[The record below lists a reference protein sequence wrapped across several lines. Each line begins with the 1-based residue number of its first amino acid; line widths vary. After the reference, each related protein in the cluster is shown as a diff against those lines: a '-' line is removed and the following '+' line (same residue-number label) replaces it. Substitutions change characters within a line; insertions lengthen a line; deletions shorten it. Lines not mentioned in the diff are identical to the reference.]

1 MRIIIAGAGDVGFH
15 IARLLAN
22 EKHDITLID
31 LDEEKLNYASS
42 HLDVAVL
49 KGNSALHSS
58 LESAGVSRS
67 DLVIAATSSEE
78 SNITTAIIAK
88 HLGAG
93 RTVARIT
100 NVEYLLKKE
109 KNDLL
114 ELGIDELISP
124 ESLAAREIKRL
135 VKNAAFTDSF
145 DFGGGVLSLVGFS
158 VEEDSDLAGKTIEEA
173 AHLNPDLDFITV
185 AILRDNQTI
194 IPRGNTRFRV
204 NDHAYFIA
212 QPMGVFKVKALA
224 NKEDVNIKNIMIIGG
239 SKVGYHAAKKLSIKY
254 KVKLIE
260 PDRDRCFQLADELEN
275 TLIINGDVSN
285 VELLEE
291 EGIDNMDAFIA
302 VTDNSET
309 NIISCLMAK
318 NHGVAKTI
326 AMVENINYIHLSQKI
341 GVDTLI
347 NKKLIA
353 ANFVFRYIRQGE
365 VVSLTSMHGVDA
377 EILEFEV
384 NERSKITSKKVKDLD
399 FPKSAII
406 GGVIRDGNGIV
417 PGGDFTFMP
426 KDHVVVLSA
435 PECIRKIE
443 AYFK

>member
-22 EKHDITLID
+22 EKHDITLVD
-31 LDEEKLNYASS
+31 LDEEKLNYAST

-58 LESAGVSRS
+58 LESAGVGRS

-88 HLGAG
+88 HLGAQ

-145 DFGGGVLSLVGFS
+145 DFGGGVLSLVGFV
-158 VEEDSDLAGKTIEEA
+158 VEEDSELAGKTIEEA

-204 NDHAYFIA
+204 NDHAYFVA

-224 NKEDVNIKNIMIIGG
+224 NKEDVNIKNIMVIGG
-239 SKVGYHAAKKLSIKY
+239 SKVGFHAAKKLSLKY

-260 PDRDRCFQLADELEN
+260 PDRDRCFQLADELDS
-275 TLIINGDVSN
+275 TLVINGDVSN

-384 NERSKITSKKVKDLD
+384 TEKSRISDKKVKDLD

-417 PGGDFTFMP
+417 PGGEFTFMA
-426 KDHVVVLSA
+426 KDHVVVLSS

>member
-31 LDEEKLNYASS
+31 LDQEKLSYAAG
-42 HLDVAVL
+42 HLDVATQ
-49 KGNSALHSS
+49 KGNSAFHST
-58 LESAGVSRS
+58 LEAAGVSRA
-67 DLVIAATSSEE
+67 DLLIAATSSEE
-78 SNITTAIIAK
+78 SNITTAILAK
-88 HLGAG
+88 HLGAQ
-93 RTVARIT
+93 RTVARIS

-109 KNDLL
+109 KTDLMT
-114 ELGIDELISP
+114 LGIDEVISP

-135 VKNAAFTDSF
+135 VKNVAFTDSF
-145 DFGGGVLSLVGFS
+145 DFGGGLLSLVGIS
-158 VEEDSDLAGKTIEEA
+158 IDEDSALVGQTLEET

-194 IPRGNTRFRV
+194 IPRGNTVFKV

-212 QPMGVFKVKALA
+212 RPNGVEHVKALTS
-224 NKEDVNIKNIMIIGG
+224 KEEVRVKNIMVLGG
-239 SKVGYHAAKKLSIKY
+239 TKVGFHAARRLSLKY
-254 KVKLIE
+254 NVKLIE
-260 PDRDRCFQLADELEN
+260 PDKDKCFMLADELDS

-285 VELLEE
+285 VELMEE
-291 EGIDNMDAFIA
+291 ENIDNMDAFIA

-318 NHGVAKTI
+318 NHGVSKTI

-353 ANFVFRYIRQGE
+353 ANFVFRYIRKGD

-384 NERSKITSKKVKDLD
+384 NEKSKILSKDLSTID
-399 FPKSAII
+399 FPKSAIV
-406 GGVIRDGNGIV
+406 GGVIRDGNGLI
-417 PGGDFTFMP
+417 PGGNFEFQP
-426 KDHVVVLSA
+426 KDHVVVLA
-435 PECIRKIE
+435 RPECIRKIE
-443 AYFK
+443 SYF

>member
-31 LDEEKLNYASS
+31 LDQEKLNYASS
-42 HLDVAVL
+42 HLDVAAQ
-49 KGNSALHSS
+49 KGNSAFHSV
-58 LESAGVSRS
+58 LESAGVAKA
-67 DLVIAATSSEE
+67 DLLIAATSSEE
-78 SNITTAIIAK
+78 SNITTAILAK
-88 HLGAG
+88 HLGAQ
-93 RTVARIT
+93 RTVARVS

-109 KNDLL
+109 KTDLL
-114 ELGIDELISP
+114 TLGIDEVISP

-135 VKNAAFTDSF
+135 VKNVAFTDSF
-145 DFGGGVLSLVGFS
+145 EFGGGLLSLVGIS
-158 VEEDSDLAGKTIEEA
+158 IDEDSGLVGKTIEET

-194 IPRGNTRFRV
+194 IPRGNTTFRV
-204 NDHAYFIA
+204 NDHAYFVA
-212 QPMGVFKVKALA
+212 QPYGVEKVKSLTS
-224 NKEDVNIKNIMIIGG
+224 KEEVKVKSIMILGG
-239 SKVGYHAAKKLSIKY
+239 TKVGYHAAKKLSLKY

-260 PDRDRCFQLADELEN
+260 PDRDKCFQLADDLES

-285 VELLEE
+285 VELMEE
-291 EGIDNMDAFIA
+291 ENIDNMDAFIA

-353 ANFVFRYIRQGE
+353 ANFVFRYIRKGE

-384 NERSKITSKKVKDLD
+384 NDNSKILAQSLSSIE
-399 FPKSAII
+399 FPKSAIV
-406 GGVIRDGNGIV
+406 GGVIRDGQGLI
-417 PGGDFTFMP
+417 PGGDFEFRP
-426 KDHVVVLSA
+426 KDHVVVLA
-435 PECIRKIE
+435 RPECIRKIE
-443 AYFK
+443 RYF

>member
-31 LDEEKLNYASS
+31 LDKEKLSYAAG
-42 HLDVAVL
+42 HLDVATQ
-49 KGNSALHSS
+49 KGNSAFHST
-58 LESAGVSRS
+58 LEAAGVNRA
-67 DLVIAATSSEE
+67 DLLIAATSSEE
-78 SNITTAIIAK
+78 SNLTTAILAK
-88 HLGAG
+88 HLGAQ
-93 RTVARIT
+93 RTVARIS

-109 KNDLL
+109 KADLMT
-114 ELGIDELISP
+114 LGIDEIISP

-135 VKNAAFTDSF
+135 VKNVAFTDSF
-145 DFGGGVLSLVGFS
+145 EFGGGQLSLIGISIDEDSSLVGKTL
-158 VEEDSDLAGKTIEEA
+158 EETS
-173 AHLNPDLDFITV
+173 HYNPHLDFITV

-194 IPRGNTRFRV
+194 IPRGNTTFRV

-212 QPMGVFKVKALA
+212 QPNGVEKVKDLTSTSEV
-224 NKEDVNIKNIMIIGG
+224 KVKNIMILGG
-239 SKVGYHAAKKLSIKY
+239 TKVGFHAAKKLSLRY
-254 KVKLIE
+254 NVKLIE
-260 PDRDRCFQLADELEN
+260 PDKDKCFMLADELQN

-285 VELLEE
+285 VELMEE
-291 EGIDNMDAFIA
+291 ENIDNMDAFIA
-302 VTDNSET
+302 VTNNSET

-318 NHGVAKTI
+318 NHGVSKTI

-353 ANFVFRYIRQGE
+353 ANFVFRYIRKGD

-384 NERSKITSKKVKDLD
+384 NERSKILGKNLSNID
-399 FPKSAII
+399 FPKSAIV
-406 GGVIRDGNGIV
+406 GGIIRDGNGLI
-417 PGGDFTFMP
+417 PGGDFEFQP
-426 KDHVVVLSA
+426 KDHVVVLA
-435 PECIRKIE
+435 RPECIRKIE
-443 AYFK
+443 SYF